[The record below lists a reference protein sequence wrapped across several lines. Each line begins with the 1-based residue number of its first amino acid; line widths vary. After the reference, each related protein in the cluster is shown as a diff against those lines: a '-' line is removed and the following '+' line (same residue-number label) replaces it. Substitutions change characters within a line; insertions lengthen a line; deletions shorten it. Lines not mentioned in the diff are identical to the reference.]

1 MFSVGITF
9 IGVRLE
15 WMEGAAYS
23 RNSMNSHMFGGDS
36 GYWGGVCLEGAGRV
50 LLSMHDADHGRSAAD
65 KEMQIRRQ
73 IIGADL
79 R

>member
-36 GYWGGVCLEGAGRV
+36 GYWGGVCLEGGGAGAAEHARCRSREV
-50 LLSMHDADHGRSAAD
+50 SGR
-65 KEMQIRRQ
+65 
-73 IIGADL
+73 
-79 R
+79 